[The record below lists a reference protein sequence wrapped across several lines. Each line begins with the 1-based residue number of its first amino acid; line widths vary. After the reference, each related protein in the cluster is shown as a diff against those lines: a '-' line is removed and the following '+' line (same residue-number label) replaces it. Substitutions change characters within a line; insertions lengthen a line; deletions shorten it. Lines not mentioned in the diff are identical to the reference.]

1 MSRHIYVGRIWI
13 TSCKVCAKSISQHG
27 SGRPRNNCG
36 NHKKSKRKLKTVR
49 ELKENA
55 MRISRSYFAKDHA
68 FVRAEKMRVG
78 RCAMHPFIFDGSEL
92 LFNDR
97 TVMAACWDHVDR
109 ASKRFTISQM
119 IGRGGAHNEQNLRD
133 EMAKCVLLCAN
144 CHQIKTYEDND
155 YRQIDRVIAK
165 LNQPS
170 LFDIDPT

>member
-1 MSRHIYVGRIWI
+1 MAGI
-13 TSCKVCAKSISQHG
+13 AD
-27 SGRPRNNCG
+27 
-36 NHKKSKRKLKTVR
+36 
-49 ELKENA
+49 A
-55 MRISRSYFAKDHA
+55 
-68 FVRAEKMRVG
+68 AEKQEDPCRRIAHVKEKRVVG
-78 RCAMHPFIFDGSEL
+78 DEGLRW
-92 LFNDR
+92 R
-97 TVMAACWDHVDR
+97 AACWDHVDR

-170 LFDIDPT
+170 LFDIDPA